1 MKILRDIG
9 YYAVY
14 AFVVVALLLV
24 ALFAPEKYVKYKEQP
39 LETDIYENNLRKIC
53 NGRLRAS
60 KALYEDLVNLLAAAG
75 EEGYQYWIASAYRSR
90 ERQQELVEEDVA
102 RYVAQGMNEKEALE
116 KTYEQTMPAGC
127 SEHETGLAL
136 DILCSENVNMDLSQ
150 AQEPGNQWLSSHAYE
165 YGFILRYPKE
175 KEAITG
181 ISYEPWHFRYVGK
194 ETTKFLYQN
203 QLTLEEF
210 HEYIKWKE

>member
-53 NGRLRAS
+53 NGRLQAS

-194 ETTKFLYQN
+194 ETAKFLYQN